1 MVNIEKIKN
10 DLFINRFYKGR
21 MISGS
26 KSYYRN
32 NFPWNKVC
40 FNANIFVNNGNQF
53 EKIWYGD
60 LDITKDGNLLKEIA
74 FNNNVILYVL
84 SEMDGRFGN
93 ENTQNVINNKFW
105 DTTEN
110 LIIVDEEYIKLK
122 EKELKAKK
130 RKLAKERKEQ
140 ERKSILL
147 NNSFEIKEIKE
158 ILNCKVLKEIK
169 ITKKMLDKQFNALIK
184 RNVKY
189 IKTLSIEEAKDY
201 IKRIHTK
208 RDYFSDIFL
217 DYILMKELK
226 LETKNQIKYN
236 NNWTTQF
243 LFDLLKEY
251 DYKFETTI
259 GNKVKKEKLNS
270 YYLCNIDINLANK
283 EKTNISSYKDG
294 IIYILDR

>member
-1 MVNIEKIKN
+1 MIDIENIKK
-10 DLFINRFYKGR
+10 DLLNNKFYNGR

-26 KSYYRN
+26 KSYYRKL
-32 NFPWNKVC
+32 FPFNIVC
-40 FNANIFVNNGNQF
+40 FNANIFIHNGKEF

-60 LDITKDGNLLKEIA
+60 LDITKDGYLLKEIA

-93 ENTQNVINNKFW
+93 ENTQNVLSNKFW

-184 RNVKY
+184 RNLRY
-189 IKTLSIEEAKDY
+189 IKTLSVENARDY

-208 RDYFSDIFL
+208 RDCFSNIFL

-283 EKTNISSYKDG
+283 EKANILSYEDG
-294 IIYILDR
+294 VIYVLDR